1 MIVRSSV
8 IVVSKTDCAY
18 WAFWI
23 RTNTKGNAIEF
34 MTPEGFVELVSA
46 NGCPETEIH
55 IGDKVTGTE
64 NAVETGQLLTRYY
77 FRNRTP
83 DNMPLLRME
92 SPSQEPWQM
101 CSQKAFIWAIT

>member
-1 MIVRSSV
+1 
-8 IVVSKTDCAY
+8 
-18 WAFWI
+18 
-23 RTNTKGNAIEF
+23 

-55 IGDKVTGTE
+55 IGDKVTGTAD
-64 NAVETGQLLTRYY
+64 AVETGQLLTGIT
-77 FRNRTP
+77 FETVTP